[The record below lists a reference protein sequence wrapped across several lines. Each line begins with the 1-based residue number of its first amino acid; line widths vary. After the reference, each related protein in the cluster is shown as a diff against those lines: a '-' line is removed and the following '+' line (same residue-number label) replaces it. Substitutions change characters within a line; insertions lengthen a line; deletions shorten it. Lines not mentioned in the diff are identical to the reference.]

1 MSVWDRLIQWWRSMD
16 RTPVVS
22 SGRRP
27 GLRALCATRRLPHG
41 CALEVMPELPLV
53 RIGAQDLDSGD
64 YLVTVRVP
72 FRHVG
77 DWCDWCPVCRPGPPT
92 P

>member
-1 MSVWDRLIQWWRSMD
+1 
-16 RTPVVS
+16 
-22 SGRRP
+22 
-27 GLRALCATRRLPHG
+27 
-41 CALEVMPELPLV
+41 MPELPLV